1 MGGSSPT
8 VGGGGGGGGG
18 ARAPFG
24 RTKYKYLVAR
34 VLLYIDELWALG

>member
-1 MGGSSPT
+1 MVPPPQWGGG
-8 VGGGGGGGGG
+8 VGGRG